1 MSKPATEKGAVYET
15 KNQLEDTTDF
25 MTFNPTLN
33 EYYMGVF
40 NKITT
45 TLLDKFKYKR
55 IQYLNE
61 HIQKWKS
68 SINVDDVEGMKL
80 LSVLSILR
88 DLLTQEWRILKNN
101 DLELM
106 LAPPVL
112 LRGDDKAYLRQ
123 QLQHERNAQ
132 FKQESIKFFI
142 KRMEKKRKFQGKEVN
157 ILDLVGDSTL
167 LSSTIVNIKESTEH
181 EERLRKAA
189 SGIIP
194 YVQLVDN
201 SSCTHT
207 GYKLM
212 DIWRYFRYTW
222 SIPYKSTPGRNVFYL
237 IRDAAQPYHPVM
249 GIAALGNC
257 VLQLT
262 NRDNYIGWTLD
273 SIKSELKKKIKTEVF
288 EEILPGQLD
297 LKRHVEKTTE
307 LESSREYQARIQ
319 LESDKTIQHLL
330 RFLDEAISDIT
341 PINLLTADEIQ
352 NPSYGSIERLKEVA
366 ESLKELQLNNK
377 RTAGEIN
384 WNAEACT
391 PLFTKKRAIE
401 LAKLLEAK
409 LIIRNM
415 LETEQGNLEALKKLL
430 SIDKGKSINIALQ
443 ANRKSKIGS
452 NLMEIIVC
460 GSIPPYN
467 EVLAGKLVSILM
479 CSPVVIKEYN
489 NRYSEQVSE
498 IASRMKGEK
507 VVRDSK
513 LAFLGTT
520 SLYHMGSS
528 QYNRIKI
535 RVGNGKYLEY
545 KKLGETE
552 GFGSVFFA
560 QETTRFISSMVQLI
574 DGGRKINN
582 VFGEGTSP
590 RLRLIRSGLSALG
603 ISSENYLKHHTRRI
617 VYGVCLASNTREFLK
632 GEVEELD
639 YFLPL
644 DGNEEKYTGQLIDF
658 WRERWFLKRLE
669 TVDIIE
675 RLSAFKKASIL
686 LSNYF

>member
-1 MSKPATEKGAVYET
+1 MQATEKDVDYGTSEIV
-15 KNQLEDTTDF
+15 DTTGF
-25 MTFNPTLN
+25 MPFNPNLA
-33 EYYMGVF
+33 EKYMDIF

-45 TLLDKFKYKR
+45 TLLDKFNYQR
-55 IQYLNE
+55 IQYINE
-61 HIQKWKS
+61 QIQTWKC
-68 SINVDDVEGMKL
+68 SINVDDVEEMKL
-80 LSVLSILR
+80 LSVLCILR

-101 DLELM
+101 DLGLM

-132 FKQESIKFFI
+132 FKLESIKSFI
-142 KRMEKKRKFQGKEVN
+142 KRMEKKRKYQGKELN
-157 ILDLVGDSTL
+157 ILDLVGDSSL
-167 LSSTIVNIKESTEH
+167 LSSTIMKIKESVKH
-181 EERLRKAA
+181 EERLRMAA
-189 SGIIP
+189 SGIMP
-194 YVQLVDN
+194 YVQLVD
-201 SSCTHT
+201 SSACIHT

-262 NRDNYIGWTLD
+262 NRDNFIGWTLD
-273 SIKSELKKKIKTEVF
+273 SIKSVLKKKVKTEVF
-288 EEILPGQLD
+288 EEILPGQLG

-307 LESSREYQARIQ
+307 FESDREHQKRIQ

-330 RFLDEAISDIT
+330 RFLDEAINDIS
-341 PINLLTADEIQ
+341 PMNLLTADEIQ
-352 NPSYGSIERLKEVA
+352 NPNYGCIERLKEVA

-384 WNAEACT
+384 WYAEACT

-409 LIIRNM
+409 LIIGNM
-415 LETEQGNLEALKKLL
+415 LETEQDSIGALKKLV
-430 SIDKGKSINIALQ
+430 SIDKGKAVNIALQ

-460 GSIPPYN
+460 GAIPPYN

-479 CSPVVIKEYN
+479 CSPVVVKEYN
-489 NRYSEQVSE
+489 DRYSEQVSE

-507 VVRDSK
+507 VVRNSQ

-535 RVGNGKYLEY
+535 PVGDGKYLEY

-560 QETTRFISSMVQLI
+560 QETTRFISAMVQLI

-617 VYGVCLASNTREFLK
+617 VYGVSLASNTGEFLK
-632 GEVEELD
+632 GEAKELG

-658 WRERWFLKRLE
+658 WRERWFLKRIE
-669 TVDIIE
+669 TVDLIG
-675 RLSAFKKASIL
+675 RLSAFKKASML

>member
-1 MSKPATEKGAVYET
+1 MSKQATK
-15 KNQLEDTTDF
+15 KNVEYITSQTVDTTDF
-25 MTFNPTLN
+25 MLFKPTINGNYLDI
-33 EYYMGVF
+33 F
-40 NKITT
+40 NKITAA
-45 TLLDKFKYKR
+45 LLVMFNYRR

-61 HIQKWKS
+61 QIQKWKS
-68 SINVDDVEGMKL
+68 NINLDDLEGMKL

-88 DLLTQEWRILKNN
+88 DLLTQEWRVLKNN
-101 DLELM
+101 EHELM

-112 LRGDDKAYLRQ
+112 LRGDDKAYLRK

-132 FKQESIKFFI
+132 FKLDSIKSFI
-142 KRMEKKRKFQGKEVN
+142 NKMEKKRKYQGKELS
-157 ILDLVGDSTL
+157 ILDLIGDSVL
-167 LSSTIVNIKESTEH
+167 LSSTITKIKDSVKQD
-181 EERLRKAA
+181 ERIRMAA
-189 SGIIP
+189 SGIKP

-201 SSCTHT
+201 SSCKHT

-237 IRDAAQPYHPVM
+237 IRDAAQPSHPVM

-262 NRDNYIGWTLD
+262 NRDKYIGWTLD
-273 SIKSELKKKIKTEVF
+273 SIKSVLKKKVKTEVF
-288 EEILPGQLD
+288 EEILPGKLGIT
-297 LKRHVEKTTE
+297 RPVIKTTS
-307 LESSREYQARIQ
+307 LENDREYQERIR
-319 LESDKTIQHLL
+319 LESDKTIKLL
-330 RFLDEAISDIT
+330 LTFLDEAISDIT
-341 PINLLTADEIQ
+341 PVDLLTADEIQ
-352 NPSYGSIERLKEVA
+352 NPNSECIERLKGVA
-366 ESLKELQLNNK
+366 ESLKDLQLNNK
-377 RTAGEIN
+377 RTTGEIN
-384 WNAEACT
+384 WYEEAST

-409 LIIRNM
+409 LNIRKV
-415 LETEQGNLEALKKLL
+415 LESERDNLRALQKLL
-430 SIDKGKSINIALQ
+430 SNDKGKSVNIALQ

-460 GSIPPYN
+460 GAIPPYN

-479 CSPVVIKEYN
+479 CSPLVVKGYN
-489 NRYSEQVSE
+489 DRYSEQVSE

-507 VVRDSK
+507 IVRDSQ

-535 RVGNGKYLEY
+535 PVEDGEYLEY

-560 QETTRFISSMVQLI
+560 QETTRFISTMVQLI

-603 ISSENYLKHHTRRI
+603 MSSGNYLKHHTRRI
-617 VYGVCLASNTREFLK
+617 VYGVSLASNTREFLK
-632 GEVEELD
+632 GEAKELN
-639 YFLPL
+639 YLLPL
-644 DGNEEKYTGQLIDF
+644 NGHEEKYTEQLIDF
-658 WRERWFLKRLE
+658 WRERWFLNRIE
-669 TVDIIE
+669 TVDIID
-675 RLSAFKKASIL
+675 RLSSFRKASML
-686 LSNYF
+686 LSKYF

>member
-1 MSKPATEKGAVYET
+1 MSYQATEKIVESNT
-15 KNQLEDTTDF
+15 REIVDTTDF
-25 MTFNPTLN
+25 MPFNPTLN
-33 EYYMGVF
+33 DYYLGAF

-45 TLLDKFKYKR
+45 LLLEKFCCHR
-55 IQYLNE
+55 VRYLNE
-61 HIQKWKS
+61 SIQKWKS
-68 SINVDDVEGMKL
+68 SISANDVEGIKL
-80 LSVLSILR
+80 LSALSILR
-88 DLLTQEWRILKNN
+88 DLLTQEWRIIKNN
-101 DLELM
+101 DLGLM

-112 LRGDDKAYLRQ
+112 HREEDKAYLRQ

-132 FKQESIKFFI
+132 FKQESILSFI
-142 KRMEKKRKFQGKEVN
+142 KKMERKRRYQGKELN
-157 ILDLVGDSTL
+157 ILDLVGDSSL
-167 LSSTIVNIKESTEH
+167 LSASIMKIKKCVKQ
-181 EERLRKAA
+181 EERLSMAA
-189 SGIIP
+189 SEIKP
-194 YVQLVDN
+194 YIQLVDG
-201 SSCTHT
+201 SSCIHT

-212 DIWRYFRYTW
+212 DIWRYFRYSW
-222 SIPYKSTPGRNVFYL
+222 SIPYKSTPGRNIFYL
-237 IRDAAQPYHPVM
+237 IRDAAQPNHPIM

-273 SIKSELKKKIKTEVF
+273 SIKNTLKKRVKKDVF
-288 EEILPGQLD
+288 EETLPGQLG
-297 LKRHVEKTTE
+297 LKRQVEKTTE
-307 LESSREYQARIQ
+307 LESDREYQARIQ
-319 LESDKTIQHLL
+319 LESENTISLLL
-330 RFLDEAISDIT
+330 RFLDEAINDIT
-341 PINLLTADEIQ
+341 PINLLSDDEIE
-352 NPSYGSIERLKEVA
+352 NPSISNIDRLKEVA
-366 ESLKELQLNNK
+366 ESLKELQINNK
-377 RTAGEIN
+377 RSSGEIN

-409 LIIRNM
+409 LVIRNI
-415 LETEQGNLEALKKLL
+415 LETEQDSLGALKRLL
-430 SIDKGKSINIALQ
+430 STDKGKSINIALQ

-460 GSIPPYN
+460 GAIPPYN
-467 EVLAGKLVSILM
+467 EALAGKLVSILM
-479 CSPVVIKEYN
+479 CSPVVVKEYN
-489 NRYSEQVSE
+489 DRYSKQVSE

-507 VVRDSK
+507 VIRDSQ

-535 RVGNGKYLEY
+535 PVGNGKNLEY

-560 QETTRFISSMVQLI
+560 QETTHFISTMVQLI

-603 ISSENYLKHHTRRI
+603 ISSENFLKHHTKRI
-617 VYGVCLASNTREFLK
+617 VYGIPLASNTREFLR
-632 GEVEELD
+632 GEAKELE

-644 DGNEEKYTGQLIDF
+644 DGNEEKYTSQLIDF
-658 WRERWFLKRLE
+658 WRERWFLKRIE
-669 TVDIIE
+669 NVDLIE
-675 RLSAFKKASIL
+675 RLSAFNKASML